1 MENSYVFM
9 VVSHLILEIYMI
21 FKKLI
26 DFTKYLKVDSFV
38 IFCGLIQSK
47 ILMVILEHL
56 PSLIVS
62 GDALTILVLSSFI
75 LFWVTMD

>member
-21 FKKLI
+21 LKKLI
-26 DFTKYLKVDSFV
+26 DFTKYLKVGSFV

-47 ILMVILEHL
+47 ILMVILVPL

-62 GDALTILVLSSFI
+62 EDALTILVLSSFI